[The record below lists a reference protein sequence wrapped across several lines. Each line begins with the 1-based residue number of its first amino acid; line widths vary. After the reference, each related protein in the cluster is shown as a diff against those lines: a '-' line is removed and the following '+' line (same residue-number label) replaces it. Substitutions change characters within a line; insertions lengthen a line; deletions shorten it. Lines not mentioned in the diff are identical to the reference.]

1 MQVNIKDIIIK
12 KRARKDE
19 GDLTTL
25 MESLD
30 KIGQLNPIILNS
42 RMELIAGYRRL
53 TAAKKLGWTKINATI
68 IEIHDKADML
78 AIEIDENVQRLA
90 FDDADLAE
98 AYKKLQKLRRKN
110 IFIRIWLKIKAF
122 FKKIFGKKSRQPKS
136 SRKILKKTQNRLR
149 FSEPCAHPQDYHL
162 SIHRNRQ
169 QIYLFPYLQE
179 EFLSLFQGL
188 PCPRY

>member
-19 GDLTTL
+19 GDLTSL

-42 RMELIAGYRRL
+42 KMELIAGYRRL
-53 TAAKKLGWTKINATI
+53 TAAKKLGWTKISATI
-68 IEIHDKADML
+68 LEIHNKADML
-78 AIEIDENVQRLA
+78 AIEIDENVHRLA

-110 IFIRIWLKIKAF
+110 IFVRIWLAIKNF
-122 FKKIFGKKSRQPKS
+122 FKKLFCRKKK
-136 SRKILKKTQNRLR
+136 
-149 FSEPCAHPQDYHL
+149 EPEAVK
-162 SIHRNRQ
+162 
-169 QIYLFPYLQE
+169 QE
-179 EFLSLFQGL
+179 AKAEIKQETATAAETKE
-188 PCPRY
+188 

>member
-68 IEIHDKADML
+68 IEIHDTDEML
-78 AIEIDENVQRLA
+78 AIDMDKNVHRLA
-90 FDDADLAE
+90 FV
-98 AYKKLQKLRRKN
+98 YQKL
-110 IFIRIWLKIKAF
+110 
-122 FKKIFGKKSRQPKS
+122 
-136 SRKILKKTQNRLR
+136 
-149 FSEPCAHPQDYHL
+149 
-162 SIHRNRQ
+162 
-169 QIYLFPYLQE
+169 
-179 EFLSLFQGL
+179 
-188 PCPRY
+188 

>member
-19 GDLTTL
+19 GDLTSL

-42 RMELIAGYRRL
+42 KMELIAGYRRL
-53 TAAKKLGWTKINATI
+53 TAAKKLGWTKISATI
-68 IEIHDKADML
+68 LEIHDKADML
-78 AIEIDENVQRLA
+78 AIEIDENVHRLA

-110 IFIRIWLKIKAF
+110 IFVRIWLAIKAF
-122 FKKIFGKKSRQPKS
+122 FKKNFGKKETKAVVVQEAAK
-136 SRKILKKTQNRLR
+136 
-149 FSEPCAHPQDYHL
+149 
-162 SIHRNRQ
+162 
-169 QIYLFPYLQE
+169 QE
-179 EFLSLFQGL
+179 EAAEPEKKEQA
-188 PCPRY
+188 

>member
-19 GDLTTL
+19 GDLTKL

-42 RMELIAGYRRL
+42 KMELIAGFRRL

-78 AIEIDENVQRLA
+78 AIEIDENVQRLD
-90 FDDADLAE
+90 FDEADLAE
-98 AYKKLQKLRRKN
+98 AYKKLAKLRRKN
-110 IFIRIWLKIKAF
+110 IFVRAWLGIKGF
-122 FKKIFGKKSRQPKS
+122 FKKLFGGKKKAPQEVKAEVKVEEKAEVKPEEPAE
-136 SRKILKKTQNRLR
+136 KKDQ
-149 FSEPCAHPQDYHL
+149 A
-162 SIHRNRQ
+162 
-169 QIYLFPYLQE
+169 
-179 EFLSLFQGL
+179 
-188 PCPRY
+188 

>member
-19 GDLTTL
+19 GDLTKL

-42 RMELIAGYRRL
+42 KMELIAGFRRL

-78 AIEIDENVQRLA
+78 AIEIDENVQRLD
-90 FDDADLAE
+90 FDEADLAE
-98 AYKKLQKLRRKN
+98 AYKKLAKLRRKN
-110 IFIRIWLKIKAF
+110 IFVRVWLGIKGF
-122 FKKIFGKKSRQPKS
+122 FKKLFGGNKKAPQEVNAEVKVEEKAEAKPEEPAE
-136 SRKILKKTQNRLR
+136 KKNQ
-149 FSEPCAHPQDYHL
+149 A
-162 SIHRNRQ
+162 
-169 QIYLFPYLQE
+169 
-179 EFLSLFQGL
+179 
-188 PCPRY
+188 

>member
-19 GDLTTL
+19 GDLTSL

-42 RMELIAGYRRL
+42 KMELIAGYRRL
-53 TAAKKLGWTKINATI
+53 SAAKKLGWTKISATI
-68 IEIHDKADML
+68 LEIHDKADML
-78 AIEIDENVQRLA
+78 AIEIDENVHRLA

-110 IFIRIWLKIKAF
+110 IFVRIWLAIKAF
-122 FKKIFGKKSRQPKS
+122 FKKIFGKKETEAAVQEVSK
-136 SRKILKKTQNRLR
+136 
-149 FSEPCAHPQDYHL
+149 
-162 SIHRNRQ
+162 
-169 QIYLFPYLQE
+169 QE
-179 EFLSLFQGL
+179 EAAPAAEAAENKEQA
-188 PCPRY
+188 

>member
-1 MQVNIKDIIIK
+1 MQVNIKDIIVK

-42 RMELIAGYRRL
+42 KMELIAGYRRL
-53 TAAKKLGWTKINATI
+53 TAAKKLGWTKISATI

-110 IFIRIWLKIKAF
+110 IFIRIGRKIKDF
-122 FKKIFGKKSRQPKS
+122 FKKLFGKKEAKAAVKPEEA
-136 SRKILKKTQNRLR
+136 NP
-149 FSEPCAHPQDYHL
+149 EAPQ
-162 SIHRNRQ
+162 
-169 QIYLFPYLQE
+169 QE
-179 EFLSLFQGL
+179 EKAEALEEKKDQA
-188 PCPRY
+188 

>member
-1 MQVNIKDIIIK
+1 
-12 KRARKDE
+12 
-19 GDLTTL
+19 

-42 RMELIAGYRRL
+42 KMELIAGYRRL
-53 TAAKKLGWTKINATI
+53 TAAKKLGWTKISATI

-110 IFIRIWLKIKAF
+110 IFVRIWLKIKEF
-122 FKKIFGKKSRQPKS
+122 FKKLFSKKEAKQEAV
-136 SRKILKKTQNRLR
+136 Q
-149 FSEPCAHPQDYHL
+149 
-162 SIHRNRQ
+162 
-169 QIYLFPYLQE
+169 QE
-179 EFLSLFQGL
+179 EAKPDEPVEKVSTENKDQA
-188 PCPRY
+188 

>member
-1 MQVNIKDIIIK
+1 MQVNIKDIIVK

-42 RMELIAGYRRL
+42 KMELIAGYRRL
-53 TAAKKLGWTKINATI
+53 TAAKKLGWTKISATI

-110 IFIRIWLKIKAF
+110 IFVRIWLKIKEF
-122 FKKIFGKKSRQPKS
+122 FKKLFSKKEAKQEAVQKEEAKPD
-136 SRKILKKTQNRLR
+136 
-149 FSEPCAHPQDYHL
+149 EPVEKVSAENKDQA
-162 SIHRNRQ
+162 
-169 QIYLFPYLQE
+169 
-179 EFLSLFQGL
+179 
-188 PCPRY
+188 

>member
-19 GDLTTL
+19 GDLTSL

-42 RMELIAGYRRL
+42 KMELIAGYRRL
-53 TAAKKLGWTKINATI
+53 SAAKKLGWTKISATI
-68 IEIHDKADML
+68 VEIHDKADML

-98 AYKKLQKLRRKN
+98 AYKKLEKLRRKN
-110 IFIRIWLKIKAF
+110 IFVRIGRKIRDF
-122 FKKIFGKKSRQPKS
+122 FKKLFGKKEPKAEVKQEAANQDEPVAEVS
-136 SRKILKKTQNRLR
+136 AEPAEKKEQ
-149 FSEPCAHPQDYHL
+149 A
-162 SIHRNRQ
+162 
-169 QIYLFPYLQE
+169 
-179 EFLSLFQGL
+179 
-188 PCPRY
+188 

>member
-1 MQVNIKDIIIK
+1 
-12 KRARKDE
+12 
-19 GDLTTL
+19 

-42 RMELIAGYRRL
+42 KMELIAGYRRL
-53 TAAKKLGWTKINATI
+53 TAAKKLGWTKISATI

-110 IFIRIWLKIKAF
+110 IFVRIWLKIKEF
-122 FKKIFGKKSRQPKS
+122 FKKLFSKKEAKQEAV
-136 SRKILKKTQNRLR
+136 Q
-149 FSEPCAHPQDYHL
+149 
-162 SIHRNRQ
+162 
-169 QIYLFPYLQE
+169 QE
-179 EFLSLFQGL
+179 EVKPDEPVEKVSAENKDQA
-188 PCPRY
+188 

>member
-19 GDLTTL
+19 GDLTSL

-42 RMELIAGYRRL
+42 KMELIAGYRRL
-53 TAAKKLGWTKINATI
+53 SAAKKLGWTKISATI
-68 IEIHDKADML
+68 LEIHDKADML
-78 AIEIDENVQRLA
+78 AIEIDENVHRLA

-110 IFIRIWLKIKAF
+110 IFVRIWLAIKAF
-122 FKKIFGKKSRQPKS
+122 FKKIFGKKETKAAVQ
-136 SRKILKKTQNRLR
+136 
-149 FSEPCAHPQDYHL
+149 EL
-162 SIHRNRQ
+162 SK
-169 QIYLFPYLQE
+169 QE
-179 EFLSLFQGL
+179 EAAPAAEAAENKEQA
-188 PCPRY
+188 

>member
-19 GDLTTL
+19 GDLTSL

-42 RMELIAGYRRL
+42 KMELIAGYRRL
-53 TAAKKLGWTKINATI
+53 TAAKKLGWTKISATI
-68 IEIHDKADML
+68 LEIHDKADML
-78 AIEIDENVQRLA
+78 AIEIDENVHRLA

-110 IFIRIWLKIKAF
+110 IFVRIWLAIKAF
-122 FKKIFGKKSRQPKS
+122 FKKLFGKKEVKAEE
-136 SRKILKKTQNRLR
+136 K
-149 FSEPCAHPQDYHL
+149 
-162 SIHRNRQ
+162 
-169 QIYLFPYLQE
+169 QE
-179 EFLSLFQGL
+179 EA
-188 PCPRY
+188 

>member
-19 GDLTTL
+19 GDLTSL

-42 RMELIAGYRRL
+42 KMELIAGYRRL
-53 TAAKKLGWTKINATI
+53 SAAKKLGWTKISATI
-68 IEIHDKADML
+68 LEIHDKADML
-78 AIEIDENVQRLA
+78 AIEIDENVHRLA

-110 IFIRIWLKIKAF
+110 IFVRIWLAIKAF
-122 FKKIFGKKSRQPKS
+122 FKKLFGKKE
-136 SRKILKKTQNRLR
+136 KKA
-149 FSEPCAHPQDYHL
+149 EVK
-162 SIHRNRQ
+162 
-169 QIYLFPYLQE
+169 QE
-179 EFLSLFQGL
+179 EAAPAAETAENKEQA
-188 PCPRY
+188 

>member
-19 GDLTTL
+19 GDLTKL

-42 RMELIAGYRRL
+42 KMELIAGFRRL

-78 AIEIDENVQRLA
+78 AIEIDENVQRLD
-90 FDDADLAE
+90 FDEADLAE
-98 AYKKLQKLRRKN
+98 AYKKLAKLRRKN
-110 IFIRIWLKIKAF
+110 IFVRVWLGIKGF
-122 FKKIFGKKSRQPKS
+122 FKKLFGGNKKAPQEVKAEVKVEEKAEAKPEEPAE
-136 SRKILKKTQNRLR
+136 KKNQ
-149 FSEPCAHPQDYHL
+149 A
-162 SIHRNRQ
+162 
-169 QIYLFPYLQE
+169 
-179 EFLSLFQGL
+179 
-188 PCPRY
+188 